1 MSHLIEKMFSVREM
15 PWMGLAQG
23 VTVLDEYPGTWAEA
37 RVPAGLEWEPISQEV
52 YRKTGSRQIDL
63 PTLEP
68 WGTDGS
74 GEVLY
79 RIASV
84 EAVEVPEIEQ
94 NTAHQHIVRSD
105 TGAILSVNG
114 KGYTIIDNSE
124 MGEILEAV
132 LGTGGNIKYETAGC
146 LDGGRMVWALVMLD
160 EPIQLPGDASATFP
174 YLALTNRHDG
184 TGGCTARAT
193 AVRIV
198 CANTFAASEL
208 EGDRTGAT
216 FSFRHSKNWKDRIE
230 DAKAAV
236 KGARE
241 EMKRYEALAIDLAGT
256 PFSVQQRERFITAFI
271 PTPPAGA
278 VTERVM
284 GNVVEAQ
291 DRLRQLFLSET
302 TIDIANTA
310 YGAFQAGVE
319 YLDHLRGARTVGS
332 VFKRTMISPEPG
344 KRKALKLI
352 REIAAAG
359 V

>member
-52 YRKTGSRQIDL
+52 YRKMSTRTIEVPQ
-63 PTLEP
+63 LEP
-68 WGTDGS
+68 YGMDG
-74 GEVLY
+74 EDILY
-79 RIASV
+79 KICTV
-84 EAVEVPEIEQ
+84 DVVEVPEIEQ

-114 KGYTIIDNSE
+114 KGYTIIDNTE

-132 LGTGGNIKYETAGC
+132 LGAGSSIKYETAGC
-146 LDGGRMVWALVMLD
+146 LDGGKMVWALVMLD

-198 CANTFAASEL
+198 CANTFAASEI

-256 PFSVQQRERFITAFI
+256 PFSEVQREQFITAFI

-291 DRLRQLFLSET
+291 DRLRKLFLSET
-302 TIDIANTA
+302 TIDISHTA

-344 KRKALKLI
+344 KRKALRLI